1 MNTLVLERKAQ
12 ADETQKYVDA
22 DGVVL
27 GLVTPTLNEE
37 YWAYRVRLTE
47 RQAVIG
53 FPKFTT
59 IGIGF
64 AVEDEDWN
72 TNLPWTVE
80 ATTIAGHIE
89 KNKGD
94 DAITRWD
101 IVAAVT
107 LIQDAVRE
115 DAAAGT
121 LPEGVYVR

>member
-1 MNTLVLERKAQ
+1 MKDLVLERKAQ
-12 ADETQKYVDA
+12 ADETRKYENT
-22 DGVVL
+22 DGVVV
-27 GLVTPTLNEE
+27 GLMTPALDED
-37 YWAYRVRLTE
+37 YWAYRVRLTDV
-47 RQAVIG
+47 QAVVG

-89 KNKGD
+89 KNAGD
-94 DAITRWD
+94 DTITRWD

-107 LIQDAVRE
+107 LIQNAVRE

-121 LPEGVYVR
+121 LPDGVYVR